1 MLITVYTVLLLA
13 AVCTLQG
20 VDTTSTTVIST
31 VKGEWLQYTRT
42 FTAGGPYDIYLTGA
56 YRARGTKNGAYA
68 SLGLQFFKPYSTT
81 PLPGAEGTLLLPPVL
96 LLLLLMLLLLSR
108 ECVFCYG
115 DIVSAER
122 LHCLYH
128 YVYCRSASTWRKEC
142 AAL

>member
-1 MLITVYTVLLLA
+1 MLITVYTILLLA
-13 AVCTLQG
+13 AVRTLQG
-20 VDTTSTTVIST
+20 VDATSTTVIST

-56 YRARGTKNGAYA
+56 YMARGTKNGAYA

-81 PLPGAEGTLLLPPVL
+81 PLPGAEGTLLLLPVL
-96 LLLLLMLLLLSR
+96 LLLLLLLLSR
-108 ECVFCYG
+108 ECVFCYC

-122 LHCLYH
+122 LHCLH
-128 YVYCRSASTWRKEC
+128 HCVYCRSASTWRKEC